1 MEKEE
6 LRMSAKVVVVTGAS
20 SGFGK
25 LTALELARRGHS
37 VIATMRDVEGRNSA
51 VRNELIEAAK
61 AEGNLLQVLEMDVVS
76 DVSVEAAIARVIAQH
91 GRIDVLVN
99 NAGLM
104 PIGVTE
110 AYTIADVE
118 RLFAVNVFGAVRAD
132 RAVLPHMRAAGS
144 GLIVQVTS
152 LMGRFVI
159 PFFGVYAATKFA
171 LEALAETYRY
181 ELSGFG
187 IDSVIVEPG
196 PFPSNLISSSPEP
209 SDTGVLTAY
218 GAVASIPGQIK
229 DNADKS
235 YDPAH
240 PPRPQLV
247 ADAIA
252 GLVEATERR
261 PLRTVV
267 MPEGVDFGVA
277 RINEAVAPIQ
287 NDMLRAM
294 GMAHVI

>member
-1 MEKEE
+1 
-6 LRMSAKVVVVTGAS
+6 MSGKVVVVTGAS

-25 LTALELARRGHS
+25 LTVLELARRGHT

-51 VRNELIEAAK
+51 VRSELIDAAK
-61 AEGNLLQVLEMDVVS
+61 ADGTPLQVLEMDVAS
-76 DVSVEAAIARVIAQH
+76 DESVEAAIAHVIAEH

-118 RLFAVNVFGAVRAD
+118 RLFAVNVFGAFRTN

-144 GLIVQVTS
+144 GLLVQITS

-159 PFFGVYAATKFA
+159 PFFGVYAASKFA

-181 ELSGFG
+181 ELGGFG

-196 PFPSNLISSSPEP
+196 QFPSNLISSSPEP
-209 SDTGVLTAY
+209 SDAGVLTSY
-218 GAVASIPGQIK
+218 GEVAAIPGQIK
-229 DNADKS
+229 AHAEQP

-240 PPRPQLV
+240 PPRPQRV

-267 MPEGVDFGVA
+267 MPEGMDFGVA

-287 NDMLRAM
+287 NDVLRAM
-294 GMAHVI
+294 GMAHMI

>member
-1 MEKEE
+1 
-6 LRMSAKVVVVTGAS
+6 MSKVIVVTGAS

-25 LTALELARRGHS
+25 LTVLELARRGHS
-37 VIATMRDVEGRNSA
+37 VVATMRDIDGRNSK
-51 VRNELIEAAK
+51 VRDELLDAAA
-61 AEGNLLQVLEMDVVS
+61 AEGATLQVLEMDVADDASVS
-76 DVSVEAAIARVIAQH
+76 STIAQVVAQH
-91 GRIDVLVN
+91 GKIDVLVN

-110 AYTIADVE
+110 AYTTSDVE
-118 RLFAVNVFGAVRAD
+118 RLFAVNLFGAVRTD

-144 GLIVQVTS
+144 GLLVQVTS
-152 LMGRFVI
+152 LMGRFTI
-159 PFFGVYAATKFA
+159 PFFGIYAASKFA

-181 ELSGFG
+181 ELSSFG

-209 SDTGVLTAY
+209 SDSGVLEAY
-218 GAVASIPGQIK
+218 GEVAAIPGQIK
-229 DNADKS
+229 ANADQS
-235 YDPAH
+235 HDPAK

-252 GLVEATERR
+252 KLVESTEKR

-267 MPEGVDFGVA
+267 MPEGLDYGVEQ
-277 RINEAVAPIQ
+277 INEAVAPIQ
-287 NDMLRAM
+287 NGILKSM
-294 GMAHVI
+294 GMEHLI

>member
-1 MEKEE
+1 
-6 LRMSAKVVVVTGAS
+6 MSKKVVVVTGAS

-25 LTALELARRGHS
+25 LTVLELARQGHI
-37 VIATMRDVEGRNSA
+37 VVATMRDTDGRNSQ
-51 VRNELIEAAK
+51 VRDELIKTAQAQ
-61 AEGNLLQVLEMDVVS
+61 GSLLQVVEMDVV
-76 DVSVEAAIARVIAQH
+76 DDASVQMAIDGVIAQH

-118 RLFAVNVFGAVRAD
+118 RLFAVNFFGAVRTD

-144 GLIVQVTS
+144 GLLVQVTS
-152 LMGRFVI
+152 LMGRINV
-159 PFFGVYAATKFA
+159 PFFGIYSASKFA

-196 PFPSNLISSSPEP
+196 PFPSNLISSSPQP
-209 SDTGVLTAY
+209 SDAGVLATY
-218 GAVASIPGQIK
+218 GDVAAIPGQIK
-229 DNADKS
+229 DNADRS
-235 YDPAH
+235 HDPAN

-252 GLVEATERR
+252 NLVRATGRR

-267 MPEGVDFGVA
+267 MPEGMDFGVE
-277 RINEAVAPIQ
+277 RLNEAVAPIQ
-287 NDMLRAM
+287 NDLLKVM
-294 GMAHVI
+294 GMEAMS

>member
-1 MEKEE
+1 
-6 LRMSAKVVVVTGAS
+6 MSKKIVVVTGAS

-25 LTALELARRGHS
+25 LTVLELARRGHT
-37 VIATMRDVEGRNSA
+37 VIATMRDVDGRNSQ
-51 VRNELIEAAK
+51 VRGELIEAAK
-61 AEGNLLQVLEMDVVS
+61 AEGHALHVLEMDVA
-76 DVSVEAAIARVIAQH
+76 DDASVNSAIGQVIAQH
-91 GRIDVLVN
+91 GKIDALIN

-110 AYTIADVE
+110 AYTVADVE
-118 RLFAVNVFGAVRAD
+118 RLFAVNVFGAIRTD

-152 LMGRFVI
+152 LMGRFVM
-159 PFFGVYAATKFA
+159 PFFGIYSASKFA

-209 SDTGVLTAY
+209 SDAAV
-218 GAVASIPGQIK
+218 VASYGDFAAIPGQIK

-235 YDPAH
+235 HDPAN

-252 GLVEATERR
+252 QLVEATERR

-267 MPEGVDFGVA
+267 MPEGLDFGVEA
-277 RINEAVAPIQ
+277 INQAVAPIQ
-287 NDMLRAM
+287 NGILKAM
-294 GMAHVI
+294 GMEGMI